1 MVLNNKLYDFLK
13 WLLLIVVPA
22 FEVCLNAMAAAWH
35 WDIPL
40 EAINISISAIATFI
54 GVCIG
59 ISTTA
64 YNAEGKGKDLIDKIE
79 KEL

>member
-1 MVLNNKLYDFLK
+1 MKIPNAIYDVLK
-13 WLLLIVVPA
+13 WILLIVVPA
-22 FEVCLNAMAAAWH
+22 FEVCLNAMAAAWG

-54 GVCIG
+54 GVCLG

-64 YNAEGKGKDLIDKIE
+64 YNQEIK
-79 KEL
+79 

>member
-1 MVLNNKLYDFLK
+1 MKLPNGLYDILK

-22 FEVCLNAMAAAWH
+22 FEVCLNALAAAWG

-40 EAINISISAIATFI
+40 EPINITISAIATFI

-59 ISTTA
+59 ISTHS
-64 YNAEGKGKDLIDKIE
+64 YYKDKDGDQA
-79 KEL
+79 

>member
-1 MVLNNKLYDFLK
+1 MKIPDKLYDLLK

-64 YNAEGKGKDLIDKIE
+64 YNADDRRKDIVDKIE
-79 KEL
+79 EEL